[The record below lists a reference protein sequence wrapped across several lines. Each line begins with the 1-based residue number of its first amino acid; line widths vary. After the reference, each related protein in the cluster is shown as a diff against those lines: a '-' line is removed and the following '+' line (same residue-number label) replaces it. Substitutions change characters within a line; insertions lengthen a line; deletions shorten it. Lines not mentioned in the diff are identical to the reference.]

1 MTPWRYF
8 LIAFVVGLTWG
19 LFGAYAF
26 APPPATPLEG
36 ARVALV
42 AALPFGAGRVAP
54 DACVDRLLGL
64 GDLGIDRFVITGAS
78 FGADREHARMAEQ
91 LLTGEVVPALRR
103 GGVR

>member
-1 MTPWRYF
+1 MTPWRSF

-54 DACVDRLLGL
+54 DACVDP
-64 GDLGIDRFVITGAS
+64 GA
-78 FGADREHARMAEQ
+78 GAMIRSQQAARTPASAETSS
-91 LLTGEVVPALRR
+91 L
-103 GGVR
+103 